1 MVRAVDLR
9 SSSCQRCTG
18 GAYVTISVERTSL
31 LQSTLLDAEG
41 QASKSTSSRES
52 MVVELME
59 VHNFAVFML
68 LLSIS
73 HLLAN
78 SFLLI

>member
-1 MVRAVDLR
+1 
-9 SSSCQRCTG
+9 
-18 GAYVTISVERTSL
+18 
-31 LQSTLLDAEG
+31 
-41 QASKSTSSRES
+41 